1 MKSLLSSMFCQVA
14 SLMVLPVL
22 IMGSPTM
29 ARAGDR
35 PQLFS
40 DPVRP
45 GGLDY
50 SALSSDGYLT
60 VYSATDEFND
70 GGTPYYAHSS
80 YAIYTMDGKLFKK
93 VENHISRSDEIP
105 EVVALPAGYYTVE
118 ARSEHAGYVRVRI
131 AMRAGQRTTVDLDPR
146 EKDAPRRIA
155 HS

>member
-1 MKSLLSSMFCQVA
+1 MFCQVA
-14 SLMVLPVL
+14 SLIVLPAL

-29 ARAGDR
+29 ASAGDR

-50 SALSSDGYLT
+50 SALSSEGYLT

-105 EVVALPAGYYTVE
+105 EIVALPAGNYTVE
-118 ARSEHAGYVRVRI
+118 ARSEHAGYVRVRVV
-131 AMRAGQRTTVDLDPR
+131 MRAGQRTTVELDLR
-146 EKDAPRRIA
+146 EKDTPRRIA